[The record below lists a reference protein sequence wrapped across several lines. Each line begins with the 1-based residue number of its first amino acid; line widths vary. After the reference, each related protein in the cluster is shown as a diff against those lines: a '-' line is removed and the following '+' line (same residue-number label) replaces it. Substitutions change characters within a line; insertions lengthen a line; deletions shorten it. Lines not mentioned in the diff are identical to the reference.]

1 MGLVSISPPTIT
13 PGAWMSA
20 DPPVNSLAWWDKYF
34 GANWDANDGGGQTR
48 HFMERLVASLPP
60 AVLTDLNRPGSEV
73 LDWGCAQGQGVA
85 VLQHAAPAARIAGLD
100 CSDVALAVA
109 RRILPQHEWIH
120 HPEGEIPRQF
130 DAIVCSNTL
139 EHFAH
144 PLEPLRRLIAAARRL
159 VIVLVPYLEHPLC
172 EYHPAQFRDESF
184 PDRLGPAVRI
194 ASRVVAVDPRHWPGE
209 QLLVVY
215 AQSEVAAE
223 LGAMATPEQ
232 ALLRTIE
239 VDRDADRQRA
249 DRFAAALD
257 GLRRG
262 MGELARK
269 LGGETPKPGQE
280 WPELLHRIDE
290 LLQEGA
296 KTRAKLRQIT
306 DSRSWRLV
314 ERLRRWKR
322 WARANTLGHLSNNK
336 SNR

>member
-1 MGLVSISPPTIT
+1 ML
-13 PGAWMSA
+13 A
-20 DPPVNSLAWWDKYF
+20 DPPVNSLAWWDNYF

-60 AVLTDLNRPGSEV
+60 TVLADLNRPGREV

-85 VLQHAAPAARIAGLD
+85 VLQHTVPAARIAGLD

-139 EHFAH
+139 EHFVH

-184 PDRLGPAVRI
+184 PEQLGSAIRI

-215 AQSEVAAE
+215 AQAEVAAE
-223 LGAMATPEQ
+223 LGAAATLEQ
-232 ALLRTIE
+232 TLLRKIE
-239 VDRDADRQRA
+239 ADRDADRQRA
-249 DRFAAALD
+249 DRLAASLTE
-257 GLRRG
+257 LRRG
-262 MGELARK
+262 IGELTRK
-269 LGGETPKPGQE
+269 LGSETPKPGQE
-280 WPELLHRIDE
+280 WPELLRRIDE
-290 LLQEGA
+290 LLQEDA
-296 KTRAKLRQIT
+296 RTRAKLRQIT
-306 DSRSWRLV
+306 ASRSWRWV

-322 WARANTLGHLSNNK
+322 RVRANTIGLLSSYKYNK
-336 SNR
+336 